1 MSQSPLAALLSTL
14 HEAEQFVA
22 GFEGDEAQ
30 QPPVANLLANLRGQI
45 LVTQA
50 AIDSEAAHAATRHA
64 NASVG
69 TAVPGEDPATAAARK
84 AIRNLLQRIQRD
96 PRLAWYFDSAT
107 RSMQE
112 LTEAHAALYGLD
124 LAALREEYYASLT
137 FRRPEG
143 GVA

>member
-14 HEAEQFVA
+14 QEAEQFVA
-22 GFEGDEAQ
+22 GFENDEAQ
-30 QPPVANLLANLRGQI
+30 QPPVADLLANLRGQI

-69 TAVPGEDPATAAARK
+69 AAVPGEDPATAAARK
-84 AIRNLLQRIQRD
+84 AIHHLLQRIQRD
-96 PRLAWYFDSAT
+96 PRLAWYFDSLT

-112 LTEAHAALYGLD
+112 LTEAHALMYHLD
-124 LAALREEYYASLT
+124 LAAFRAEYFAALE
-137 FRRPEG
+137 FERPEG
-143 GVA
+143 GAA